1 MKHVLQDIINE
12 IVDNAQKKSCEM
24 DPYRIDPNLREDRKE
39 KILTKNS
46 KVLIG
51 YCNQIFDC
59 ILNSF
64 NWCPEHFRNI
74 FEYIQQALIRKFPED
89 EAVRY
94 RGPNGFIFLRFF
106 CAAITSPKNFD
117 LLQDHPPPNA
127 ARDLTLIAKTI
138 QNLAN
143 LLEFDQRE
151 PYMIPMNEFLKSNSN
166 RMKDYVNQLCSPPTT
181 AYESVTS
188 KPNLSFGRE
197 MSRVHYH
204 IKSLLQGFKE
214 KYGENESD
222 LLKLETSINNI
233 NQKLVEHDNETFD
246 QSQNNFKISIPNI

>member
-1 MKHVLQDIINE
+1 
-12 IVDNAQKKSCEM
+12 M

-106 CAAITSPKNFD
+106 FVQQ
-117 LLQDHPPPNA
+117 LQA
-127 ARDLTLIAKTI
+127 QRILI
-138 QNLAN
+138 
-143 LLEFDQRE
+143 
-151 PYMIPMNEFLKSNSN
+151 Y
-166 RMKDYVNQLCSPPTT
+166 
-181 AYESVTS
+181 
-188 KPNLSFGRE
+188 
-197 MSRVHYH
+197 
-204 IKSLLQGFKE
+204 
-214 KYGENESD
+214 
-222 LLKLETSINNI
+222 
-233 NQKLVEHDNETFD
+233 
-246 QSQNNFKISIPNI
+246 FKIILLLMLQEI